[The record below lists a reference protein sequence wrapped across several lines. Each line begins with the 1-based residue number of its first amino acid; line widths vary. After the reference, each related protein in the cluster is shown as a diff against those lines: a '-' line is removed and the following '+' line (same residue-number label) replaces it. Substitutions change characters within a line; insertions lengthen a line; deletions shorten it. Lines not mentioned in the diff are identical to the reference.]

1 MALKEGVEYKSW
13 IEINLF
19 LGINFT
25 LENKGVYTK
34 LLPEK
39 LVKFMEI

>member
-1 MALKEGVEYKSW
+1 MTC

-25 LENKGVYTK
+25 AESKEVKK
-34 LLPEK
+34 LLPGN
-39 LVKFMEI
+39 LVKFMGN